1 MINEFLNEYKALE
14 TALRDNPEQPDT
26 VFDLE
31 NTSNFSDK
39 LKLCRMIRNYAQH
52 NEDYQRF
59 LRWDSMTAFLEQ
71 IRREIE
77 KKEETVRDITRR
89 YTVLTLNNTVEE
101 LLLGLSKTKF
111 PFVIITDVKGE
122 YLGVVDA
129 SFLVSLL
136 ASGVKTKGKLK
147 GVFGDLKD
155 LKKNSRDVKVVSPEE
170 PVMNFLPGEWLVVVR
185 SGKVIGGAVVN

>member
-39 LKLCRMIRNYAQH
+39 LKVCRTIRNYAQH

-59 LRWDSMTAFLEQ
+59 LRWDSMTTFLEQ

-101 LLLGLSKTKF
+101 LLQGLSKTKF
-111 PFVIITDVKGE
+111 PFVIITDIKGE

-129 SFLVSLL
+129 PFLVGLL
-136 ASGVKTKGKLK
+136 ASGVKMKGKLK

-155 LKKNSRDVKVVSPEE
+155 LKKNSRDVKVVSSEE

>member
-39 LKLCRMIRNYAQH
+39 LKLCRMIRNYAQ
-52 NEDYQRF
+52 QRF

-101 LLLGLSKTKF
+101 LLQGLSKTKF
-111 PFVIITDVKGE
+111 PFVIITDIKGE

-129 SFLVSLL
+129 PFMVNLF
-136 ASGVKTKGKLK
+136 ASGVKMKGKLK

-170 PVMNFLPGEWLVVVR
+170 PVLNFLPGEWLVVVR